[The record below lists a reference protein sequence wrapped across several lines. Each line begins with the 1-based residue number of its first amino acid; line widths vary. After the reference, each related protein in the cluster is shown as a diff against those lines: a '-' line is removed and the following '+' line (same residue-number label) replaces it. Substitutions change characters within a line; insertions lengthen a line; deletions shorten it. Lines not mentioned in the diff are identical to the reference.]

1 MINTKVFT
9 YKEEMNM
16 KYRKGL
22 ESSLRAIDLLYIEAR
37 NTKDENKKKKL
48 IATAQLMVA
57 ELRH

>member
-1 MINTKVFT
+1 
-9 YKEEMNM
+9 M

-22 ESSLRAIDLLYIEAR
+22 EASLRAIDMIYIEAH
-37 NTKDENKKKKL
+37 NTKDTNKKKKL